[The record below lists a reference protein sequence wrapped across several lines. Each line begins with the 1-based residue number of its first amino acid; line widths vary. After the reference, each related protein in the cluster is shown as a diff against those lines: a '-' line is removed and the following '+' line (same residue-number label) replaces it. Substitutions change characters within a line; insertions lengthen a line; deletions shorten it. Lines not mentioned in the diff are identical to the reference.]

1 VHQSTRP
8 ENGRGRSRRVRLLST
23 VAGVCVAGVG
33 LAQADAV
40 QPFTV
45 MDSVQWTHVLS
56 LSEGSRYQA
65 DDPSLFSPDGAS
77 FLLRTANVDFRRN
90 AILDRLLLFDT
101 RDVRSYLANGRS
113 APMQSRELI
122 AIPVDRESG
131 RLRDVRWLGDKQ
143 VAFLAQGANGVAQS
157 FVVSLDTGVVRQ
169 MTHSMTPV
177 VSCVTSG
184 ARTLYYA
191 YAPVPASTVSA
202 AVGTKTISDVL
213 FSQDVELMPL
223 NLLSTRGQES
233 ADELVSATPVELLP
247 SFHGIWLS
255 PAGDRAITFV
265 PAARPPAYWAE
276 YQVTDYDRLGYK
288 ASPALTDESSN
299 ELIFKTRY
307 AIVDLATGK
316 SMPLLD
322 APSGWLAQNLT
333 PIRAF
338 WRDASHVIVS
348 NSYLPLSDAVGA
360 ERERRRKQPAVAE
373 IDLETGRVTPIFWE
387 PALTDAERRAGK
399 RFPFVV
405 SDIDWDPKHSRI
417 TLTKRVRNP
426 TTSQVRYEKLTLA
439 KRGQAWR
446 EESLRSTESTSRP
459 SITLRESLNER
470 PRVFASDGDRSRE
483 IFDPNPQ
490 SDFLTFGRTEVTTW
504 TDEENQV
511 TWTGGL
517 TYPVQYVAGRK
528 FPLIVQSH
536 GFDPSRFMLDGPQSP
551 GGGMTAM
558 ATQAFANAGFL
569 VAQLEDNARAFT
581 ADDAEGPRFAAGAKA
596 LIDNLVERGLVD
608 ADNVGF
614 IGFSRT
620 GFHALHL
627 LARYPHLLKAA
638 TIADS
643 VQAGYVEGYVLSTNA
658 APDAIAEVRRMG
670 GGAVASAQMGELFK
684 RHPLYRLGDTSA
696 AVRLEANSLNSAL
709 GLWETYSVLANA
721 GRRVDMVYF
730 PEGSHVQFRPK
741 ERLASQGGNVD
752 WFRFWL
758 QGYERISVHAGSDE
772 TTQSLAGQYAR
783 WRQLR
788 DAHRP

>member
-1 VHQSTRP
+1 MLFRS
-8 ENGRGRSRRVRLLST
+8 GRGRLRRVRSLAA
-23 VAGVCVAGVG
+23 VAGVCAAGLG
-33 LAQADAV
+33 LAQVDAV

-45 MDSVQWTHVLS
+45 MDSIQWTHVLS
-56 LSEGSRYQA
+56 LNEGSRYQA

-90 AILDRLLLFDT
+90 ATVDRLLLFDT
-101 RDVRSYLANGRS
+101 RDVWNYLANGRS
-113 APMQSRELI
+113 APTRSRELI
-122 AIPVDRESG
+122 AISVDRDSG
-131 RLRDVRWLGDKQ
+131 RLANVRWLGDHQ
-143 VAFLAQGANGVAQS
+143 VAFLAQGANGVAQG

-177 VSCVTSG
+177 VSFVTSG

-191 YAPVPASTVSA
+191 HAPVPASTVSA

-233 ADELVSATPVELLP
+233 ADELVSATPVDLLP

-265 PAARPPAYWAE
+265 PAARPPAHWAE
-276 YQVTDYDRLGYK
+276 YQVADYDRLGYN
-288 ASPALTDESSN
+288 ASPARTDENSN

-316 SMPLLD
+316 SIPLLD

-338 WRDASHVIVS
+338 WCDASHVIVS
-348 NSYLPLSDAVGA
+348 NTYLPLSDAVGV
-360 ERERRRKQPAVAE
+360 ERERRRKRPAVAE
-373 IDLETGRVTPIFWE
+373 IDIETGRVIPIFWE

-405 SDIDWDPKHSRI
+405 SAIDWDPKRSRI
-417 TLTKRVRNP
+417 TLTKRVRDP

-439 KRGQAWR
+439 RRGQGWG
-446 EESLRSTESTSRP
+446 EEALRNIEGTSRP
-459 SITLRESLNER
+459 VITLRQSLNER
-470 PRVFASDGDRSRE
+470 PRVFASDRDRSRE
-483 IFDPNPQ
+483 ILDPNPQ
-490 SDFLTFGRTEVTTW
+490 ADHFTFGKTDVTTW
-504 TDEENQV
+504 VDEENKIS
-511 TWTGGL
+511 WTGGL
-517 TYPVQYVAGRK
+517 TYPVQYVAGRRY
-528 FPLIVQSH
+528 PVIVQSH

-558 ATQAFANAGFL
+558 AAQAFANAGFL

-581 ADDAEGPRFAAGAKA
+581 ADDAEGLRFAAGAKA
-596 LIDNLVERGLVD
+596 LIDNLVQRGI
-608 ADNVGF
+608 AEPENVGF

-627 LARYPHLLKAA
+627 LARYPNLLKAA

-643 VQAGYVEGYVLSTNA
+643 VQAGYVEAYVLATNA

-670 GGAVASAQMGELFK
+670 GGAVGPTKMGELFE

-709 GLWETYSVLANA
+709 GLWETYSVLANN

-758 QGYERISVHAGSDE
+758 QGYERTAVHAGSDE
-772 TTQSLAGQYAR
+772 TPQALAGQYAR

-788 DAHRP
+788 DAH